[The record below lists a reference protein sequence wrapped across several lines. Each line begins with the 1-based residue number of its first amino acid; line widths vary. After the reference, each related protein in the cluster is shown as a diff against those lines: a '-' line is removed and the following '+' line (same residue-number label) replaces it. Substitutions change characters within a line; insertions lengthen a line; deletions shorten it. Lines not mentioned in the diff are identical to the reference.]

1 MIYLKL
7 FGSRHLMSVTFIE
20 MRKPEI
26 LYENNR
32 FNMYRNRCVPQ
43 IFGSR
48 IQSHGN
54 NIGDNF
60 YLLFLKKLKD
70 LKDAMPAEKLDR

>member
-1 MIYLKL
+1 MIYHKL
-7 FGSRHLMSVTFIE
+7 LGCRHLMSVTFIE

-43 IFGSR
+43 I
-48 IQSHGN
+48 HGN

-60 YLLFLKKLKD
+60 YLVFLKKTRRNARRKIRSLII
-70 LKDAMPAEKLDR
+70 E